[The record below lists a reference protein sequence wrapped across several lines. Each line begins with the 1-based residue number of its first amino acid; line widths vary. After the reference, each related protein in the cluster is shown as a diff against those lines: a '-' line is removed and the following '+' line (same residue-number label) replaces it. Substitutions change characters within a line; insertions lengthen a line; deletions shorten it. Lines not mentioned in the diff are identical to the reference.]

1 MPDLAI
7 FGASQ
12 IYGGLTLD
20 IQIHKGHGDGNF
32 TKVFEKELP
41 RECILYDSDVDAYPP
56 IDSRRMEWGDF
67 DGDGAL
73 DMLVGACDMLVKHVG
88 LDAFTTVAL
97 QYSCATT
104 ATRCYESP
112 SPADCQQQ
120 TVAGRSLTIC
130 PQWQIGD
137 YE

>member
-7 FGASQ
+7 FGASE

-41 RECILYDSDVDAYPP
+41 RECILYE
-56 IDSRRMEWGDF
+56 IDSLHHRWMEWGDF

-112 SPADCQQQ
+112 SRADCHPQ
-120 TVAGRSLTIC
+120 APAIATIC
-130 PQWQIGD
+130 PQWQILD